1 MWLPGAGVGGEDLT
15 AKHAKEKLTTESTKG
30 TKPLR
35 HFQIETIFNT
45 MSLQLNIPKRHGYS
59 RPFSDLCALCVKISY
74 AFCFLTAACLLS
86 GRAFAAD
93 AQDEWRKTIEAA
105 KKEGKVVAGGPPTAV
120 LRRQYK
126 ETFESRFGIEL
137 ELVSAPGPQ
146 NAGKAM
152 AEFKAGVRYFD
163 VLHGGSGTLEPLKN
177 ENMLVPFMDYLILP
191 EVKDPRQWWGG
202 HMWEDNVKTNRFI
215 YSFSADFSIPPF
227 YNTDLIK
234 PDEITSYDDL
244 LQPKWKGKIG
254 FFEPRVP
261 SAGQGLWGFLMKN
274 KGKEFLQKL
283 AQQELVIHRDGQQ
296 LAMGLAKGTLAVA
309 LGLSQRF
316 VDPYIKSGLPIKV
329 LLTLKEGLSGS
340 NGFGTVAIMRNAPHS
355 NAAKVYI
362 NWLLGKE
369 GQDLYG
375 RALTQGSRRL
385 DVDTKWLAQFN
396 TPAAKDVTTPE
407 EFEKVRFYGEDVITE
422 WRVPGGEFAR
432 KILK

>member
-1 MWLPGAGVGGEDLT
+1 MRRFI
-15 AKHAKEKLTTESTKG
+15 KHEPSG
-30 TKPLR
+30 
-35 HFQIETIFNT
+35 
-45 MSLQLNIPKRHGYS
+45 KR
-59 RPFSDLCALCVKISY
+59 FL
-74 AFCFLTAACLLS
+74 AFCFLAAAAWFLS
-86 GRAFAAD
+86 EHAFAAD

-105 KKEGKVVAGGPPTAV
+105 KKEGKLVAGGPPTAV
-120 LRRQYK
+120 LRKQYK

-163 VLHGGSGTLEPLKN
+163 VLHGGSGTLEPLKD
-177 ENMLVPFMDYLILP
+177 ENMLVPFMDYLILA

-234 PDEITSYDDL
+234 PGEITSYDDL

-283 AQQELVIHRDGQQ
+283 ANQELFIHRDGQQ
-296 LAMGLAKGTLAVA
+296 LAVGLAKGTLAIA

-329 LLTLKEGLSGS
+329 LTTLKEGLNGS
-340 NGFGTVAIMRNAPHS
+340 NGFGTVAIMRNAPHP
-355 NAAKVYI
+355 NATKVYI
-362 NWLLGKE
+362 NWLLNKE

-385 DVDTKWLAQFN
+385 DVDTKWLAKFN

-407 EFEKVRFYGEDVITE
+407 EFEKVRFYGEDIITE

>member
-1 MWLPGAGVGGEDLT
+1 MQQQRLHSGLV
-15 AKHAKEKLTTESTKG
+15 
-30 TKPLR
+30 
-35 HFQIETIFNT
+35 
-45 MSLQLNIPKRHGYS
+45 
-59 RPFSDLCALCVKISY
+59 ALCLV
-74 AFCFLTAACLLS
+74 AAAAS
-86 GRAFAAD
+86 FFAARAIAAD
-93 AQDEWRKTIEAA
+93 AQDEWKKTVEAA
-105 KKEGKVVAGGPPTAV
+105 KKEGKLVAGGPPTAV
-120 LRRQYK
+120 LRKQYK

-137 ELVSAPGPQ
+137 ELISAPGPQ

-177 ENMLVPFMDYLILP
+177 ENMLSPFMDYVILP
-191 EVKDPRQWWGG
+191 EVKDPKQWWGG

-227 YNTDLIK
+227 YNTDVVK
-234 PDEITSYDDL
+234 PGELSSYDDL
-244 LQPKWKGKIG
+244 LNANWKGKIG
-254 FFEPRVP
+254 FFEPRIP
-261 SAGQGLWGFLMKN
+261 SAGQGLWGFLMKT

-283 AQQELVIHRDGQQ
+283 ASQELFIHRDGQQ
-296 LAMGLAKGTLAVA
+296 LAVGLAKGTLAVA

-316 VDPYIKSGLPIKV
+316 VDPYIKGGLPIKV
-329 LLTLKEGLSGS
+329 LTTIKEGLNGS
-340 NGFGTVAIMRNAPHS
+340 NGFGTVAIMRNAPHP
-355 NAAKVYI
+355 NATKVYI

-385 DVDTKWLAQFN
+385 DVDTKWLGKFN

>member
-1 MWLPGAGVGGEDLT
+1 MPRQRLGRWFAELALLVAVLGCFAGGAL
-15 AKHAKEKLTTESTKG
+15 
-30 TKPLR
+30 
-35 HFQIETIFNT
+35 
-45 MSLQLNIPKRHGYS
+45 
-59 RPFSDLCALCVKISY
+59 
-74 AFCFLTAACLLS
+74 
-86 GRAFAAD
+86 AAD
-93 AQDEWRKTIEAA
+93 AQDEWRRTIEAA
-105 KKEGKVVAGGPPTAV
+105 KKEGKIVAGGPPTAV
-120 LRRQYK
+120 LRKHYK
-126 ETFESRFGIEL
+126 ETFESRFGVEL

-163 VLHGGSGTLEPLKN
+163 VLHGGSGTLEPLKD
-177 ENMLVPFMDYLILP
+177 ENMLVPFMDYVLLP

-202 HMWEDNVKTNRFI
+202 HMWEDNLKTHRYI

-227 YNTDLIK
+227 YNTDLMK
-234 PDEITSYDDL
+234 PGEITSYDDL
-244 LQPKWKGKIG
+244 LQAKWKGKIG

-283 AQQELVIHRDGQQ
+283 ANQELFIHRDGQQ

-316 VDPYIKSGLPIKV
+316 VDPYIKNGLPINV
-329 LLTLKEGLSGS
+329 LTSIKEGLSGS
-340 NGFGTVAIMRNAPHS
+340 NGFGTVAIMKNAPHP
-355 NAAKVYI
+355 NAARVYI
-362 NWLLGKE
+362 NWLLSKE

-375 RALTQGSRRL
+375 KALTQGSRRL
-385 DVDTKWLAQFN
+385 DVDTKWLAKFN

-407 EFEKVRFYGEDVITE
+407 EFEKVRFYGEDIITE

-432 KILK
+432 KVLK